1 MVASTLT
8 NNQNFKMSLWYF
20 FDKWALIGYGGVIL
34 NVVSLL
40 EDANLPDV
48 TGFSG
53 LLIVGVAV
61 YQKIRQDRR
70 LQEKHN
76 MQIEIFKKYLDG
88 EIQLRDE
95 IVAHF
100 MDNPAK

>member
-1 MVASTLT
+1 
-8 NNQNFKMSLWYF
+8 MSLLWYF

-40 EDANLPDV
+40 ENADLPDV

-70 LQEKHN
+70 TQEKHDKQ
-76 MQIEIFKKYLDG
+76 MEMIDQHMAGTIKLK
-88 EIQLRDE
+88 DE
-95 IVAHF
+95 VVAHF
-100 MDNPAK
+100 MGYQEKK